1 MFKFIGIIVTVLCIS
16 YTAVN
21 CLKVGVNEIEV
32 YKNKIEQSINQSINH
47 LTMSGM
53 EKRQYY
59 AHMRRDARDINGK
72 IEIYATLLNE
82 LYRHG
87 TYSEMKC
94 IRLFNDFVSQKR
106 DEFIAKYGEENVSR
120 IKYEQFLD

>member
-1 MFKFIGIIVTVLCIS
+1 MFKFIGFIVTLVCIS
-16 YTAVN
+16 YSAID
-21 CLKVGVNEIEV
+21 CLKVGAEAVEMH
-32 YKNKIEQSINQSINH
+32 KDKIEQTVNEMA
-47 LTMSGM
+47 MSGM

-72 IEIYATLLNE
+72 IEIYASLLNE

>member
-1 MFKFIGIIVTVLCIS
+1 MFKFIGFIVVFVCIS
-16 YTAVN
+16 YSAID
-21 CLKVGVNEIEV
+21 CLKIDEEAVEV
-32 YKNKIEQSINQSINH
+32 HKNKIEQSINETAM
-47 LTMSGM
+47 LGM

-59 AHMRRDARDINGK
+59 AHMRHDARDINGQ
-72 IEIYATLLNE
+72 IEIYATMLNE
-82 LYRHG
+82 LYQHG

-106 DEFIAKYGEENVSR
+106 NEFIAKYGEENVSR

>member
-1 MFKFIGIIVTVLCIS
+1 MSKFIGFIVTLIFIS
-16 YTAVN
+16 YSAID
-21 CLKVGVNEIEV
+21 CLKVGAEAAEMHE
-32 YKNKIEQSINQSINH
+32 NKIEQSINE
-47 LTMSGM
+47 TAMSGM

-59 AHMRRDARDINGK
+59 AHMRHDARDVNGQ
-72 IEIYATLLNE
+72 IETYAAMLNE

>member
-1 MFKFIGIIVTVLCIS
+1 MFKFIGIIVTLICIS
-16 YTAVN
+16 YTAID
-21 CLKVGVNEIEV
+21 CLKVGAEAVEV
-32 YKNKIEQSINQSINH
+32 YKNKIEQSINET
-47 LTMSGM
+47 TMSGL

-59 AHMRRDARDINGK
+59 AHMRHDARDINGK
-72 IEIYATLLNE
+72 IEIYASLLNE

-106 DEFIAKYGEENVSR
+106 NEFIAKYGEENVSR

>member
-1 MFKFIGIIVTVLCIS
+1 MFKFIGIIVTLICIS
-16 YTAVN
+16 YTAID
-21 CLKVGVNEIEV
+21 CMKAGAESIEMH
-32 YKNKIEQSINQSINH
+32 KSKIEQSINE

-53 EKRQYY
+53 EKRQHY
-59 AHMRRDARDINGK
+59 AHMRRDARVINGQ
-72 IEIYATLLNE
+72 IEIYATMLNE

-87 TYSEMKC
+87 KYSEMKC

-106 DEFIAKYGEENVSR
+106 NEYIAKYGEDNISR